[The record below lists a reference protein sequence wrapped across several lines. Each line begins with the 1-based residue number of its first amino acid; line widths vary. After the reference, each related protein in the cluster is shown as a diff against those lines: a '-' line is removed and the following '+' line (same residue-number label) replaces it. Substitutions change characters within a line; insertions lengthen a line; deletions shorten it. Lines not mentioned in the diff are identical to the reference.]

1 MCCGVDTHFWL
12 CVYMRVATWS
22 NSTQNLN
29 DNNAIDQSID
39 VEWRIQSFLYTCT
52 MYVDTFYLKAH

>member
-1 MCCGVDTHFWL
+1 MCA
-12 CVYMRVATWS
+12 ATWS

-52 MYVDTFYLKAH
+52 MHVDTFYLKAH